1 MNQHLLVLFVALIGI
16 VASQKYTT
24 KYDNV
29 DLDQIIKSD
38 RLMKNYIDCVLE
50 RGNCTPDGLELK
62 KNIPDALLTDC
73 SKCSD
78 TQKNGSRRI
87 LKHLVQNKRSWF
99 DELAA
104 KYDPD
109 NAYRKRNEQEFAKE
123 GIVF

>member
-1 MNQHLLVLFVALIGI
+1 MNQYLLVLFVALIGV

-38 RLMKNYIDCVLE
+38 RLLKNYIDCVLD
-50 RGNCTPDGLELK
+50 RGNCTPDGVELK
-62 KNIPDALLTDC
+62 KNLPDALLTDC
-73 SKCSD
+73 SKCSE
-78 TQKNGSRRI
+78 TQKNGSTKI
-87 LKHLVQNKRSWF
+87 LRHLVKNKRPWF

-104 KYDPD
+104 KFDPD
-109 NAYRKRNEQEFAKE
+109 SSYRKRHEEEFAKE